1 MTNQTPPQTTAEAGS
16 RYPEVEQDAQNAQNA
31 WKAEATSQDVGKW
44 LEDVSCPPPR
54 ASIITAPTPPP
65 SPAMTV
71 AFPNQQDFSFSPNAF
86 ANRFE
91 RLVYTTQY
99 DEESHDDDTPVL
111 PHPSLRQVLGL
122 FVGVGRAQST
132 PVRFGASM
140 RHFRRTGLAP
150 LGMLA
155 DVSNGG
161 DTLSMVS
168 DMDAAILHARS
179 DDGSMRVDSGMGEE
193 AGDAEGREANVK
205 DMKRPAS
212 FVSRIAE
219 RLEDF
224 ASEKLVRMR

>member
-16 RYPEVEQDAQNAQNA
+16 RYPEAEQDAQNAQNA
-31 WKAEATSQDVGKW
+31 WKAEVTPQDVGKW
-44 LEDVSCPPPR
+44 LEDVSCPPSR
-54 ASIITAPTPPP
+54 ASIITAPAPPS

-91 RLVYTTQY
+91 RLVYTTH
-99 DEESHDDDTPVL
+99 DDDESHDDDTSVL
-111 PHPSLRQVLGL
+111 PHPSLRQVSGL
-122 FVGVGRAQST
+122 LVGVGQAQLT

-150 LGMLA
+150 LGLLA
-155 DVSNGG
+155 DVSNGE

-168 DMDAAILHARS
+168 DMDAAIHHARS

-193 AGDAEGREANVK
+193 SGDAEGREANVK
-205 DMKRPAS
+205 DIKRPAS
-212 FVSRIAE
+212 FASRVAE

-224 ASEKLVRMR
+224 ASEKLARRR